1 MRPPTAEAIKFYK
14 MHKDFDNER
23 SEWRVCSDQYFLPL
37 RDKETREAEQPA
49 KDRCPVCLR
58 TGEFLWRPLTT
69 RARARF
75 AADNPRLDATLP
87 LKLTTTENP
96 TCCGECYGSVYKG
109 WEALPQS
116 STSTRRSAQTNA
128 TAARKQRAEVP
139 VVRFD
144 ISHRAVDTSPKPSPR
159 TLEDSARTTKPAHV
173 SSSSV
178 EESSRTTKPAPV
190 STSSVEESSRKTKP
204 APVSTS
210 SVEESSRKTKPAPV
224 STSSV
229 EESSRKTKPA
239 HVSSSSVEESSRK
252 TKPAHVSSSSVEESS
267 RTTKPAP
274 VSTSSVEESSRK
286 TKPAPVS
293 TSSVEESSRKTKP
306 APVSSSSVEESS
318 RKTASVTC
326 GGGGTTKSRSGV
338 VRAACRFGYARSG
351 GTREEYCTN
360 SRQRAMVGKGA
371 THVL

>member
-23 SEWRVCSDQYFLPL
+23 SEWRVCSDHYFLPL

-144 ISHRAVDTSPKPSPR
+144 ISHRAVDTSPKPSPKSR
-159 TLEDSARTTKPAHV
+159 TKP
-173 SSSSV
+173 
-178 EESSRTTKPAPV
+178 
-190 STSSVEESSRKTKP
+190 
-204 APVSTS
+204 
-210 SVEESSRKTKPAPV
+210 
-224 STSSV
+224 
-229 EESSRKTKPA
+229 
-239 HVSSSSVEESSRK
+239 
-252 TKPAHVSSSSVEESS
+252 
-267 RTTKPAP
+267 
-274 VSTSSVEESSRK
+274 
-286 TKPAPVS
+286 
-293 TSSVEESSRKTKP
+293 
-306 APVSSSSVEESS
+306 
-318 RKTASVTC
+318 
-326 GGGGTTKSRSGV
+326 
-338 VRAACRFGYARSG
+338 
-351 GTREEYCTN
+351 
-360 SRQRAMVGKGA
+360 
-371 THVL
+371 